1 MTSDRDFNLIA
12 RAWLDV
18 GPNETPDRVIHAV
31 MDAIE
36 TTKQVRRP
44 WPWTTWR
51 SRPMNRIPLLAVVA
65 GLIIVALGAVVL
77 TTGRAPATPL
87 PSAPSSELPSAA
99 ASQAVAGATPIPKP
113 IPADILGTWIAP
125 LRPAPE
131 ITQADTSSIWFNDAK
146 QRPAEP
152 HFALFLGA
160 HSFPQEGSVVEV
172 APGVIR
178 ITKREGPGGCK
189 VGDVGLYRW
198 SKPAADRLVLEL
210 VSDVCAA
217 RGAVVPGR
225 WIPSGIGR
233 STGGEGIAADFT
245 PFFRFTLPAGSYE
258 GLGNSERDWISI
270 PGNDGSLFD
279 AYKDPDG
286 FADQCDYDKGRID
299 LDPGVDAFV
308 AYLSSSKRVKVTKT
322 TDMTIDGHRAVAVSY
337 RAAAGLPAGC
347 GELFM
352 WAPHAWKVQGASIP
366 VEAADTIIVADVD
379 GTTILFRI
387 LDPQGKVR
395 PEVVSSIHFID
406 ALPT

>member
-1 MTSDRDFNLIA
+1 MTTDRDFNVIA
-12 RAWLDV
+12 RAWLEI
-18 GPNETPDRVIHAV
+18 GPNEAPDRVIHAV
-31 MDAIE
+31 MDAVG

-51 SRPMNRIPLLAVVA
+51 SRPMNRLPMLAVVA
-65 GLIIVALGAVVL
+65 SLIIIVLGAVVL
-77 TTGRAPATPL
+77 TTGRAPATPVPSTL
-87 PSAPSSELPSAA
+87 SSAQPSAN

-113 IPADILGTWIAP
+113 IPPDILGTWIAP
-125 LRPAPE
+125 LRPAPG

-146 QRPAEP
+146 ARPAEP
-152 HFALFLGA
+152 QFALFLGA

-172 APGVIR
+172 EPGTIR
-178 ITKREGPGGCK
+178 ITSRNGPGGCK
-189 VGDVGLYRW
+189 VYDVGLYHW
-198 SKPAADRLVLEL
+198 SKPAADRLVLDL
-210 VSDVCAA
+210 VSDVCAP
-217 RGAVVPGR
+217 RKAVVPGR

-233 STGGEGIAADFT
+233 STGGDGIAADFT

-270 PGNDGSLFD
+270 PGDDGSRFD

-286 FADQCDYDKGRID
+286 FVDQCDYDKGRVD

-308 AYLSSSKRVKVTKT
+308 AYLSQSKRVKVTNT
-322 TDMTIDGHRAVAVSY
+322 TEMTLDGHRAVAVSY
-337 RAAAGLPAGC
+337 RAAAGLPPGC

-352 WAPHAWKVQGASIP
+352 WAPHAWAVQGASIP
-366 VEAADTIIVADVD
+366 AEAADTIIVADVD